1 MAEGTKVR
9 VVRCPKCENLLP
21 ELPDYTVYQCGGCGA
36 VLRAKKQSSA
46 TDGSPEKSDEERIKL
61 RGNSGKLERF
71 SDDGAT
77 NLTDTLGTDKES
89 DGPELEHRR
98 RRPRV
103 LSERAASSNGTSS
116 SSSSSPENREAVS
129 NNNGGGIETMVG
141 KEPKYRYPS
150 KAPAEDWV
158 VVNDQ
163 EMNLKRDELAKAQV
177 GKEAGVP
184 KSQTASDRRP
194 WRSEQIPDKWSSER
208 EGSMAFR
215 RTPEAVVEDARFSI
229 PRYPDEGPSNYHRGS
244 SYGCGEPIKNQ
255 SNLGGGPRRVEHL
268 EQDRAELLRKLDEL
282 KDQLNRSCNIVEKP
296 KEGVPVDRR
305 TVPPPPPPPPPPLP
319 RDPHGGHGAWLPEG
333 LGGPSR
339 VSMPSFAPDKHV
351 PRRPY
356 FSQGHESIPLVNR
369 HHVDMQQNY
378 HPPLHTPNEI
388 PGYGEPFGPQMLRRA
403 PHQPP
408 RQYSQR
414 PSQEY
419 FSGHYMDIDSDP
431 SALYP
436 HNSFFDQATCSCL
449 HCYNKQWQIPGQIPP
464 PPVYCNRRYSD
475 VPTSS
480 MFTHLET
487 SVPFGSRGYNPRSFN
502 LPVYSRE
509 SHNHARRPSLLD
521 SDIGCFSHGRPQRV
535 VIANRNGRRCHP
547 VAGGAPFITCHSC
560 FELLQVPKK
569 LLLRESNEWKVR
581 CGACST
587 VIPIVVENKRLLV
600 SVPDESKKTPL
611 ELPGGSNEVTNGL
624 SHRNGHTNEASMNYS
639 GDYDN
644 SDYFKFTDAE
654 HPLLAEDHGLNL
666 SESVKVNSLLSS
678 SSSPSEDE
686 ESPDSV
692 ITRREMSNTAKL
704 PLRANATPLLPGSP
718 LCGQPDHVVT
728 KLERGSRSK
737 RLDQEKVVLNKVTFR
752 QDSLKDASVATEM
765 EVSFNEYSNTGMS
778 QDSGEASKEEYQ
790 PRVSKGG
797 ESFFAGIKKSFRDFS
812 RSNQTVE
819 NGKANV
825 SINGHPI
832 PDRLVRKAEKLAGPI
847 HPGQYWY
854 DFRAGF
860 WGVIGQPCLGIIPPF
875 IEEFNHPMPKNCAG
889 GNTGVFV
896 NGRELH
902 QTDLDLLAGRGL
914 PTTTDKSYIVE
925 ISGKVV
931 DEHSGEELDGLGKLA
946 PTVEKVKHG
955 FGMWVPRVAM

>member
-1 MAEGTKVR
+1 MAEETKFR

-36 VLRAKKQSSA
+36 VLRAKKQTSA
-46 TDGSPEKSDEERIKL
+46 TEASEKSDEERIRP
-61 RGNSGKLERF
+61 RGDSAKPERF
-71 SDDGAT
+71 SDEGAA
-77 NLTDTLGTDKES
+77 NLTDTSGTDKEN
-89 DGPELEHRR
+89 DGPELERRR

-103 LSERAASSNGTSS
+103 LSERAASSNACSS
-116 SSSSSPENREAVS
+116 SSSSRPENREVLS
-129 NNNGGGIETMVG
+129 NGNGRGIDAMVG
-141 KEPKYRYPS
+141 KEPMYRYSS

-158 VVNDQ
+158 MVNDQ
-163 EMNLKRDELAKAQV
+163 EMNLKRDELAKAQM
-177 GKEAGVP
+177 GKEVGVL
-184 KSQTASDRRP
+184 KSQTTSASRP
-194 WRSEQIPDKWSSER
+194 WGSGQIPEKRSSER
-208 EGSMAFR
+208 EGSMLFR
-215 RTPEAVVEDARFSI
+215 RNPEAVVEDVRFSTRRC
-229 PRYPDEGPSNYHRGS
+229 PEEGPSNYHRGFS
-244 SYGCGEPIKNQ
+244 FGYGEPIKNQ
-255 SNLGGGPRRVEHL
+255 SNLDGPSRVEYL

-282 KDQLNRSCNIVEKP
+282 KDQLSRSCNIAGKT

-305 TVPPPPPPPPPPLP
+305 MVPPPPAPY
-319 RDPHGGHGAWLPEG
+319 GGHGAWLPEG
-333 LGGPSR
+333 LAGPSR
-339 VSMPSFAPDKHV
+339 ASMPSFAPDKHV

-356 FSQGHESIPLVNR
+356 FSQGHESIPLMNR
-369 HHVDMQQNY
+369 HHVDMQQNF

-388 PGYGEPFGPQMLRRA
+388 PGYGESFGPQMLRRA

-414 PSQEY
+414 PSHEY
-419 FSGHYMDIDSDP
+419 FSGHYVDIDSDP
-431 SALYP
+431 LALHP

-449 HCYNKQWQIPGQIPP
+449 HCYNKQWQVPGQIP
-464 PPVYCNRRYSD
+464 PPVYCNRRYPD
-475 VPTSS
+475 VPTNS

-487 SVPFGSRGYNPRSFN
+487 SVPLGSRGYNPRAFN
-502 LPVYSRE
+502 LPVCSRE

-521 SDIGCFSHGRPQRV
+521 SNVGGFNRGRPQRV
-535 VIANRNGRRCHP
+535 VIANRNGHHCRP
-547 VAGGAPFITCHSC
+547 IAGGAPFITCHNC
-560 FELLQVPKK
+560 FELLRLPKK
-569 LLLRESNEWKVR
+569 LLLMERNEQKVR

-587 VIPIVVENKRLLV
+587 EIPIAVENKRLLV
-600 SVPDESKKTPL
+600 SVPDETKQTPT
-611 ELPGGSNEVTNGL
+611 ELPGGSNEVAKGLSLRNGYTNG
-624 SHRNGHTNEASMNYS
+624 ASMNSYS
-639 GDYDN
+639 DDYDN

-654 HPLLAEDHGLNL
+654 HALLAEDHRLNL
-666 SESVKVNSLLSS
+666 SESMKVNDLLSS
-678 SSSPSEDE
+678 SSTPSEDE

-692 ITRREMSNTAKL
+692 ITKRELSNAAKL
-704 PLRANATPLLPGSP
+704 PLQANVTPVVPGSP
-718 LCGQPDHVVT
+718 LRGHSDHASSNHVVN

-765 EVSFNEYSNTGMS
+765 EVSFNEYSNAGMS

-797 ESFFAGIKKSFRDFS
+797 ESFFAGLIKKSFRDFS
-812 RSNQTVE
+812 KSNQTVD
-819 NGKANV
+819 NGKAIV

-860 WGVIGQPCLGIIPPF
+860 WGVIGQSCLGIIPPF
-875 IEEFNHPMPKNCAG
+875 IEEFNYPMPKNCAG

-914 PTTTDKSYIVE
+914 PTTRDKSYIVE
-925 ISGKVV
+925 ISGKVL
-931 DEHSGEELDGLGKLA
+931 DEDSGEELDSLGKLA

-955 FGMWVPRVAM
+955 FGMRVPRVVV